1 MNACL
6 IDLANSSAFIHDY
19 FLFEVVMKT
28 KFGMVMLS
36 LSLLTFLSSCGKT
49 NADEKA
55 KMPTP
60 PPAKVDFVTLS
71 TKNIELVEHLPARAH
86 ASKIA
91 IVRPQISGIILKR
104 NFVEGSFVERGQA
117 LYQIDDVM
125 YKANLSSAQAELA
138 QTQANY
144 KNAEAELQRYQNLVK
159 DKAVSQQQFEQKQ
172 AQFLAYQAELN
183 VRQAKLHIAQVELD
197 YTQVLAPISGKIG
210 ISNITEGAL
219 VTAGQSAAL
228 TSITQLDP
236 IYFDMVLASNEL
248 IKLKQNLASGAL
260 LSADSPVQ
268 FKIAAQTYTGKLLF
282 NEVQVNPSTDTVS
295 LRAEFA
301 NPDYY
306 LMPGMFANLEITQAI
321 SPNSILVPQKSVIF
335 NRKGQASVYTVSN
348 DNQAIL
354 KTIELGRSIEQ
365 DWLVAS
371 GLKSGDRV
379 ITVGLQKIRPGSSVQ
394 ATSINNSAE

>member
-1 MNACL
+1 
-6 IDLANSSAFIHDY
+6 
-19 FLFEVVMKT
+19 MKT